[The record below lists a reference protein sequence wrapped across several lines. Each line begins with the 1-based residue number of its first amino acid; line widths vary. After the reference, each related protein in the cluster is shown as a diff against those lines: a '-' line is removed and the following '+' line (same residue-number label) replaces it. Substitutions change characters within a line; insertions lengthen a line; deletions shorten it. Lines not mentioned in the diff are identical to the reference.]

1 MSDTHKLDLN
11 QAQGSVTPTAGPGHG
26 KKGRLAALA
35 VGENI
40 KEKQVNLHVHSMDIH
55 KNTNIYI

>member
-1 MSDTHKLDLN
+1 MSEIQKLDLSPSHGGVSPN
-11 QAQGSVTPTAGPGHG
+11 TGHG

-40 KEKQVNLHVHSMDIH
+40 KEKQVSGV
-55 KNTNIYI
+55 